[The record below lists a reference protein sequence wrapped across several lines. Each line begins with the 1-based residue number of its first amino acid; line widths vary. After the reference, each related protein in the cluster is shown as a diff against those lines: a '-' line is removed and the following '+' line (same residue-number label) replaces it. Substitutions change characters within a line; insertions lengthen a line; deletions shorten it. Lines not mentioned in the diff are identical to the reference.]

1 MKPYNQPFEAS
12 LKPHAHATTNNNRLW
27 ERFKS
32 THLIR
37 RALGSYIPKQ
47 QHLLGLIVVLVG
59 SLFSIWLNGRI
70 TAWTEGKLVG
80 LSSLTLAILI
90 GMVLGNTLYPK
101 LAPSLSAGVS
111 FSKAKILRLA
121 IVLYGFKI
129 TLTQVASVGYSAV
142 AIDAL
147 VLSSTFIITYLIGTK
162 WLKMDTTTTLLIGSG
177 ASICGAAAVI
187 AAEPVVKAEAHKV
200 TIAVATVVVFGT
212 LSMLLYPMLYQMG
225 WLASVLDAQHYGV
238 YIGSTIHEVAQVV
251 VAGNAVSAEVG
262 NTAVV
267 TKMIRVMMLAPFL
280 LLLSI
285 FLTSKDNKAALSP
298 DSSNNL
304 DSSDSLASSN
314 RSATSLTSRN
324 QPQSSKLQ
332 SLIQRLK
339 QIHVP
344 WFAFV
349 FIAMVALNSVLTASS
364 IPMIESFTGLMIN
377 IDNLLLTM
385 AMFALGLTTHLSA
398 VKQAGIKP
406 LILAAIMFIWLVLGG
421 AMINLAISQ
430 F

>member
-1 MKPYNQPFEAS
+1 MKAHQAPFES
-12 LKPHAHATTNNNRLW
+12 HATQRNQDKAGLYRLSLLS
-27 ERFKS
+27 FLDKM
-32 THLIR
+32 
-37 RALGSYIPKQ
+37 LGSYLPKRE
-47 QHLLGLIVVLVG
+47 HLLGLILVLIG
-59 SLFSIWLNGRI
+59 SLASIWLNQRI
-70 TAWTEGKLVG
+70 EVWTEGKLIG

-101 LAPSLSAGVS
+101 FAKPLAAGVT
-111 FSKAKILRLA
+111 FSKAQILRLA

-129 TLTQVASVGYSAV
+129 TLSQVGGVGLSAV

-147 VLSSTFIITYLIGTK
+147 VLSSTFLITYLLGTK
-162 WLKMDTTTTLLIGSG
+162 WLKMDRTTPLLIGSG

-187 AAEPVVKAEAHKV
+187 ATEPVVKAEAHKV

-225 WLASVLDAQHYGV
+225 WLAGFIDTQHYGI

-251 VAGNAVSAEVG
+251 VAGNAISPEVG

-285 FLTSKDNKAALSP
+285 FITSTDSKDSKNTRTLSSTTDHQQNK
-298 DSSNNL
+298 SN
-304 DSSDSLASSN
+304 
-314 RSATSLTSRN
+314 
-324 QPQSSKLQ
+324 KLK
-332 SLIQRLK
+332 LLRQRLK

-349 FIAMVALNSVLTASS
+349 FIAMVAVNSVLMTSPT
-364 IPMIESFTGLMIN
+364 PMIQSFTERMIDLDN
-377 IDNLLLTM
+377 ILLTM
-385 AMFALGLTTHLSA
+385 AMFALGLTTHFSA

-406 LILAAIMFIWLVLGG
+406 LILAAVMFFWLILGG
-421 AMINLAISQ
+421 GLINLGISQ
-430 F
+430 I